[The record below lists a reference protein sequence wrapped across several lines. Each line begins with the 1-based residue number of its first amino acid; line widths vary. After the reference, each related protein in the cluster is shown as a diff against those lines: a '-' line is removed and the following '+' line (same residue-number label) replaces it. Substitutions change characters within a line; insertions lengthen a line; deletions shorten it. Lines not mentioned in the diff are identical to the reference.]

1 MSKANELTFQNDMI
15 AQLLANGWLLGKAEH
30 YNRELA
36 LYPEDV
42 LGFVKDTQDEQWQ
55 KFRALYPHDPEQK
68 FLERVATQLNKANPN
83 AANTEMRTFGT
94 LGVLRHELRDRG
106 TRFSLC
112 QFAPEHELNPD
123 TLARYQQNRLRVVPE
138 LVYSP
143 WAKVNS
149 TSSSHQTS
157 SSPSVV
163 VGDPAVS
170 TVPSTADLTLRV
182 ENELDSRLRG
192 NDGNKRG
199 NDEFAKAWRI
209 DLVLFVNGIPV
220 ATLELKSEFKQAVH
234 NAMKQYRT
242 TRLPIDPITKK
253 PEPLLSFKRGALVHF
268 AVSQY
273 EVYMATRLEGDDTY
287 FLPFNKGTKE
297 GGAGNDVPEVVT
309 QYATDYLW
317 NEVLL
322 PKNLLTILARYVHL
336 QIEEKEDWEGR
347 KYKKES
353 LIFPRYHQWDVVN
366 KLLAA
371 ARLEGPGQKY
381 LIQHSAGSGKSN
393 SIAWAAHQLSSLY
406 DAKGNK
412 QFHSVIVVTDRTV
425 LDAQLQDTIAQ
436 FEHTDG
442 VVGRINN
449 QEGDGSKSEK
459 LAKALENSQP
469 IIIVTIQTFPF
480 VLKAIENSVSLKERN
495 YVVIADEAHSSQT
508 GSTARQLKEVLMVE
522 GVGDDEAEL
531 TTDDILDAA
540 VASRRASK
548 NLSYL
553 AFTATP
559 KTKTL
564 ELFGRLPHPDE
575 APSKTNKPAAFH
587 VYSMRQAIEEG
598 FILDVLK
605 NYTNYKVAYN
615 LAMKMKDADQEV
627 ESKRAKVKL
636 NQWVRLHDYNISQK
650 VQVIVEHFK
659 THVMGLLNGQ
669 AKAMVVTSSRK
680 EAVRYKQAFDKYIT
694 TQGYQKIHAMVAFSG
709 EVGFTEKDPNSE
721 AVLGNKFTEMN
732 MNPLLKGRDMR
743 KAFDTDDYQVMIV
756 ANKFQT
762 GFDQP
767 KLCAMYV
774 DKKLGGVECVQT
786 LSRLNRIYP
795 SKAETGTFILD
806 FFNEPQE
813 ILEAFQPYFQTAELA
828 DVSDPDLIF
837 DLNDKLRASGI
848 FTWTEV
854 EQFCDAFFV
863 KSKSN
868 AAIANICKP
877 AVERWQKRYK
887 NAVEAYAQARD
898 IFERTKKTADAI
910 LIANAENSFKE
921 CKKEK
926 DGLEIFKKDL
936 GTFVR
941 FYEFMSQIVDYDDKD
956 LEKLGLYARNLRPM
970 LRETIMDEDEVDLS
984 SIVLSHY
991 RVSKIRQQHLIMQ
1004 ESDEYKLEPGDAVG
1018 TAKAKDKMVEFLS
1031 QIVYRLNELFITDQL
1046 TEADMVNYAN
1056 TISDKVRENELVMR
1070 QLLSNSPEQAM
1081 LGDFP
1086 KAVDDAVMDS
1096 GDAHK
1101 NQMMQLL
1108 SDPSKAKMFSKV
1120 IFDILTGAPGR

>member
-15 AQLLANGWLLGKAEH
+15 RQLVANGWLLGKAEH

-42 LGFVKDTQDEQWQ
+42 LGFVRDTQDEQWQ
-55 KFRALYPHDPEQK
+55 KFCALYPVQPEQK
-68 FLERVATQLNKANPN
+68 FLERLAQQLNKSDPN
-83 AANTEMRTFGT
+83 AANKEMRTFGT
-94 LGVLRHELRDRG
+94 LGVLRHELKDRG

-112 QFAPEHELNPD
+112 QFAPEHDLNPD
-123 TLARYQQNRLRVVPE
+123 TLARYKQNRLRVVPE

-143 WAKVNS
+143 WVKETDA
-149 TSSSHQTS
+149 T
-157 SSPSVV
+157 P
-163 VGDPAVS
+163 
-170 TVPSTADLTLRV
+170 
-182 ENELDSRLRG
+182 LDSRLRG
-192 NDGNKRG
+192 NDDATGT
-199 NDEFAKAWRI
+199 DEASNAKAKAWRI

-234 NAMKQYRT
+234 NAMRQYRT
-242 TRLPIDPITKK
+242 TRLPVDPITKK
-253 PEPLLSFKRGALVHF
+253 PEPLLTFKRGALVHF

-273 EVYMATRLEGDDTY
+273 EVYMTTRLEGEDTF
-287 FLPFNKGTKE
+287 FLPFNKGTHD
-297 GGAGNDVPEVVT
+297 GGAGNDVPEDVT

-322 PKNLLTILARYVHL
+322 PDNLLKILGRYVHL

-366 KLLAA
+366 KLLDA
-371 ARLEGPGQKY
+371 ARTEGPGHKY

-393 SIAWAAHQLSSLY
+393 SIAWVAHQLSSLY
-406 DAKGNK
+406 DERGNK

-459 LAKALENSQP
+459 LAKALESSQP

-480 VLKAIENSVSLKERN
+480 VLQAIENSVSLKERN

-508 GSTARQLKEVLMVE
+508 GSTARKLKEVLMVD
-522 GVGDDEAEL
+522 GSVSDEDEI
-531 TTDDILDAA
+531 TSDDIIDAA

-564 ELFGRLPHPDE
+564 ELFGRRPRPDE
-575 APSKTNKPAAFH
+575 QASKTNKPAAFH

-598 FILDVLK
+598 FILDVLQ

-615 LAMKMKDADQEV
+615 LAMRINDADQQV
-627 ESKRAKVKL
+627 ESKKATVKL
-636 NQWVRLHDYNISQK
+636 NQWVRLHDHNISQK
-650 VQVIVEHFK
+650 VMIIVEHFK
-659 THVMGLLNGQ
+659 THVMGLLGGQ

-680 EAVRYKQAFDKYIT
+680 EAVRYKKSFDTYIAKKSESEPD
-694 TQGYQKIHAMVAFSG
+694 YQKIRAMVAFSG
-709 EVGFTEKDPNSE
+709 EVEFNDKDPNIE
-721 AVLGNKFTEMN
+721 ALLDQKFTESN
-732 MNPLLKGRDMR
+732 MNPALKGRDMR
-743 KAFDTDDYQVMIV
+743 KAFDTDDYQLMIV

-786 LSRLNRIYP
+786 LSRLNRTYP
-795 SKAETGTFILD
+795 GKKETGTFVLD
-806 FFNEPQE
+806 FFNDPED
-813 ILEAFQPYFQTAELA
+813 ILSSFRPYFQTAELA
-828 DVSDPDLIF
+828 DVSNPNLIF
-837 DLNDKLRASGI
+837 DLFDKLRTADI

-854 EQFCDAFFV
+854 EQFCKAFFV
-863 KSKSN
+863 QSKSN

-887 NAVEAYAQARD
+887 HAVEAYKQAKEM
-898 IFERTKKTADAI
+898 FERTKKFNDAV
-910 LIANAENSFKE
+910 LIANAENSLKD
-921 CKKEK
+921 CKKAR
-926 DGLEIFKKDL
+926 DALEIFKKDL

-956 LEKLGLYARNLRPM
+956 LEKLSLYARNLRPM
-970 LRETIMDEDEVDLS
+970 LRETITDEDDIDLS
-984 SIVLSHY
+984 TISLSHY
-991 RVSKIRQQHLIMQ
+991 RVSKIRQQHLLLKEDQ
-1004 ESDEYKLEPGDAVG
+1004 EEYQLVPGEGAG
-1018 TAKAKDKMVEFLS
+1018 TAKAKDKKTEFLS
-1031 QIVYRLNELFITDQL
+1031 QIVHRLNELFITDQL
-1046 TEADMVNYAN
+1046 SDQDMVNYAY
-1056 TISDKVRENELVMR
+1056 TISDKVRENSIVM
-1070 QLLSNSPEQAM
+1070 QQIANNSAEQAM
-1081 LGDFP
+1081 LGDFS
-1086 KAVDDAVMDS
+1086 KAVDDAILDS
-1096 GDAHK
+1096 SEVHQI
-1101 NQMMQLL
+1101 QMMQLL
-1108 SDPSKAKMFSKV
+1108 SDPKRNAGFAKV
-1120 IFDILTGAPGR
+1120 IFDLLTRPAP

>member
-1 MSKANELTFQNDMI
+1 MSYKYGIESMASAKEFAFQNDMI
-15 AQLLANGWLLGKAEH
+15 QQLVANGWLLGTADK

-36 LYPEDV
+36 LYEEDV

-55 KFRALYPHDPEQK
+55 KFCALYPNNPEQK
-68 FLERVATQLNKANPN
+68 FVERVAAQLGKADPN
-83 AANTEMRTFGT
+83 AANKEMRTFGT

-112 QFAPEHELNPD
+112 QFKPEHELNPA
-123 TLARYQQNRLRVVPE
+123 TLARYKQNRLRVVPE

-143 WAKVNS
+143 WA
-149 TSSSHQTS
+149 
-157 SSPSVV
+157 
-163 VGDPAVS
+163 
-170 TVPSTADLTLRV
+170 TAAHLAETGSKA
-182 ENELDSRLRG
+182 N
-192 NDGNKRG
+192 
-199 NDEFAKAWRI
+199 AWRI
-209 DLVLFVNGIPV
+209 DLVLFVNGLPV
-220 ATLELKSEFKQAVH
+220 ATLELKSEFKQAVY
-234 NAMKQYRT
+234 NAIKQYKT
-242 TRLPIDPITKK
+242 TRLAVDPVTRK
-253 PEPLLSFKRGALVHF
+253 PEPLLTFKRGALVHF

-273 EVYMATRLEGDDTY
+273 EVYMATRLEGEDTF
-287 FLPFNKGTKE
+287 FLPFNKGTKD
-297 GGAGNDVPEVVT
+297 GGAGNDVPDDVT
-309 QYATDYLW
+309 RYATDYLW

-322 PKNLLTILARYVHL
+322 PDNLLNILARFVHL

-366 KLLAA
+366 RLVKAA
-371 ARLEGPGQKY
+371 KSEGPGHKY

-406 DAKGNK
+406 DANGNK

-425 LDAQLQDTIAQ
+425 LDAQLQDTIYQ

-442 VVGRINN
+442 VVGRINQ

-459 LAKALENSQP
+459 LAAALESSQP

-495 YVVIADEAHSSQT
+495 CVVIADEAHSSQS
-508 GSTARQLKEVLMVE
+508 GSTARQLKEVLMVD
-522 GVGDDEAEL
+522 GVGEEEEL
-531 TTDDILDAA
+531 TTEDILDAA
-540 VASRRASK
+540 VASRRASG

-559 KTKTL
+559 KPKTL
-564 ELFGRLPHPDE
+564 ELFGRLPNPAE
-575 APSKTNKPAAFH
+575 PPSKTNKPAAYH

-615 LAMKMKDADQEV
+615 LAMKIQAGDQEV
-627 ESKRAKVKL
+627 ESKKAKVRL

-659 THVMGLLNGQ
+659 NNVMGLLGGQ
-669 AKAMVVTSSRK
+669 AKAMAVTSSRK
-680 EAVRYKQAFDKYIT
+680 EAVRYKLALDKYIADK
-694 TQGYQKIHAMVAFSG
+694 GYQKIHAMVAFSG
-709 EVGFTEKDPNSE
+709 EVEFNEKDPN
-721 AVLGNKFTEMN
+721 ADALLGEKFTETN
-732 MNPLLKGRDMR
+732 MNPKLKGRDMR
-743 KAFDTDDYQVMIV
+743 KAFDTVDYQVMIV

-774 DKKLGGVECVQT
+774 DKKLAGVECVQT
-786 LSRLNRIYP
+786 LSRLNRTYP
-795 SKAETGTFILD
+795 GKAETGTFVLD

-813 ILEAFQPYFQTAELA
+813 ILDAFQPYYQTAELA
-828 DVSDPDLIF
+828 DVSDPGLVF
-837 DLNDKLRASGI
+837 DLFDKLRAAGI
-848 FTWTEV
+848 FTWQEV
-854 EQFCDAFFV
+854 EQFCNAFFV

-887 NAVEAYAQARD
+887 SAVEAYKQAKE
-898 IFERTKKTADAI
+898 IVERTKKTRDAV
-910 LIANAENSFKE
+910 LIANAEKSFKE
-921 CKKEK
+921 CKQEK
-926 DGLEIFKKDL
+926 DALEIFKKDL

-941 FYEFMSQIVDYDDKD
+941 FYEFMSQIVDYDNKD
-956 LEKLGLYARNLRPM
+956 LEKLSLYARNLRPL
-970 LRETIMDEDEVDLS
+970 LRETVTDDDDIDLNA
-984 SIVLSHY
+984 IALSHY
-991 RVSKIRQQHLIMQ
+991 RLSKIRQQDLALQ
-1004 ESDEYKLEPGDAVG
+1004 QNAEDYKLEPADALG
-1018 TAKAKDKMVEFLS
+1018 TAKAKDKKVEFLS
-1031 QIVYRLNELFITDQL
+1031 QIVHRLNELFITDQL
-1046 TEADMVNYAN
+1046 TDKDMVNYAY
-1056 TISDKVRENELVMR
+1056 TIRDKVKENEVVML
-1070 QLLSNSPEQAM
+1070 QLENNTVQQAM

-1086 KAVDDAVMDS
+1086 KAVDDAILDS
-1096 GDAHK
+1096 SEVHR

-1108 SDPSKAKMFSKV
+1108 SDPKRAAGFAKIV
-1120 IFDILTGAPGR
+1120 FDLLTSGH

>member
-15 AQLLANGWLLGKAEH
+15 AQLQANGWLLGKAEH

-55 KFRALYPHDPEQK
+55 KFCALYPHDAEQK
-68 FLERVATQLNKANPN
+68 FLERVATQLNKADPN
-83 AANTEMRTFGT
+83 AANKEMRTFGT

-112 QFAPEHELNPD
+112 QFAPEHDLNPD

-143 WAKVNS
+143 WAN
-149 TSSSHQTS
+149 QTN
-157 SSPSVV
+157 
-163 VGDPAVS
+163 PAHLAE
-170 TVPSTADLTLRV
+170 TGTQ
-182 ENELDSRLRG
+182 
-192 NDGNKRG
+192 
-199 NDEFAKAWRI
+199 AKAWRI

-242 TRLPIDPITKK
+242 TRLPIDPVTKK

-273 EVYMATRLEGDDTY
+273 EVYMATRLEGDETY
-287 FLPFNKGTKE
+287 FLPFNKGTTE
-297 GGAGNDVPEVVT
+297 GGAGNDVPEVLE

-347 KYKKES
+347 KTKKES

-371 ARLEGPGQKY
+371 ARAEGPGQKY

-406 DAKGNK
+406 DSKGNK

-436 FEHTDG
+436 FEHTEG

-564 ELFGRLPHPDE
+564 ELFGRLQHPE
-575 APSKTNKPAAFH
+575 QAPSKTNKPAAFH

-694 TQGYQKIHAMVAFSG
+694 TQGYQNIRAMVAFSG
-709 EVGFTEKDPNSE
+709 EVEFTDKDPNSE
-721 AVLGNKFTEMN
+721 AVLGQKFTETN
-732 MNPLLKGRDMR
+732 MNPMLKGRDMR

-806 FFNEPQE
+806 FFNEPEE
-813 ILEAFQPYFQTAELA
+813 ILAAFQPYFQTAELA

-837 DLNDKLRASGI
+837 DLNDKLRAAGI
-848 FTWTEV
+848 FTWAEV
-854 EQFCDAFFV
+854 EQFCAAFFV

-887 NAVEAYAQARD
+887 SAVEAYKQARD
-898 IFERTKKTADAI
+898 MFERTKKFNDVIMIT
-910 LIANAENSFKE
+910 NAENAFKE

-926 DGLEIFKKDL
+926 DALEIFKKDL

-970 LRETIMDEDEVDLS
+970 LRETIEDEDEVDLS

-991 RVSKIRQQHLIMQ
+991 RVSKIRQQHLLMQ
-1004 ESDEYKLEPGDAVG
+1004 ESDEYKLEPGDALG
-1018 TAKAKDKMVEFLS
+1018 TAKAKDKKVEFLS
-1031 QIVYRLNELFITDQL
+1031 QIVSRLNELFITDQL

-1096 GDAHK
+1096 GAAHQ

-1120 IFDILTGAPGR
+1120 IFDILTGAGGQ